1 MSQVHSGLSWAD
13 FTYPYLAP
21 DTHVFIE
28 APTQTARSD
37 EDLIEE
43 GITTDDFDNSYY
55 WDNTYPGPSDYTDG
69 NVIII
74 DG

>member
-1 MSQVHSGLSWAD
+1 MSKVHSGLTWTD

-28 APTQTARSD
+28 APTVTVRTDD
-37 EDLIEE
+37 ELIQE

-55 WDNTYPGPSDYTDG
+55 WDNYGG
-69 NVIII
+69 NASTGTVVVMN
-74 DG
+74 